1 MNIYSTSVDNDIY
14 EPDFYSDVVIN
25 PNDDDDDDDSTT
37 DDKPES
43 GFDDVVNTYP
53 TFDISDFIYRGR

>member
-1 MNIYSTSVDNDIY
+1 MIIYSTSVDYDIN

>member
-1 MNIYSTSVDNDIY
+1 MNIYSTSVDYDIY

-25 PNDDDDDDDSTT
+25 PNDDDSTT